1 MKGRI
6 IIVGGDHENTLNVI
20 RSVAEGGYKPI
31 ALIISD
37 SKKCFI
43 THSKYLK
50 DYSTFSSED
59 EVVEYLVNLETGNE
73 KIAIVCT
80 SDSAAATLDGNR
92 EKLKGKFFISNCKDK
107 QGGLVVEMDKNKMCE
122 SAKKAG
128 FNIPET
134 RAVRLDNYSVECLK
148 DFTFPAIV
156 KPEESIG
163 GLKTDF
169 RVCLNFEELKCA
181 LAELSHNVTR
191 VLVQEFIPNDEM
203 SLISGVRSEKGINY
217 HLGLINKV
225 RYGFKTHNLG
235 LNAIGE
241 WSHLTFMKEECN
253 RFLDSIDYHGP
264 YSIEFVTHKGKTYFL
279 EANYRT
285 DVTIY
290 IYSKVGLNIPV
301 IWAESCYQDKV
312 NITLPSKNNQTR
324 GMNEFLYVRLFVRPT
339 KILTNIKDF
348 WRTNVF
354 AIMSIKDPKPLIYK
368 FLNKII

>member
-1 MKGRI
+1 MKGKI

-20 RSVAEGGYKPI
+20 RSVASCGYEPVG
-31 ALIISD
+31 LIISD

-50 DYSTFSSED
+50 KYSIISSED
-59 EVVEYLVNLETGNE
+59 EAVEYLRALDTAND

-80 SDSAAATLDGNR
+80 SDSAAAILDR
-92 EKLKGKFFISNCKDK
+92 SRDKLKDKFFIPNCNNKP
-107 QGGLVVEMDKNKMCE
+107 GSLVIEMDKNKMCE
-122 SAKKAG
+122 FAKEAG

-134 RAVRLDNYSVECLK
+134 KAISLDNYSVEFFK
-148 DFTFPAIV
+148 DFAFPAIV

-169 RVCLNFEELKCA
+169 RVCKNFEELKSA
-181 LAELSHNVTR
+181 LAELSYNVKR
-191 VLVQEFIPNDEM
+191 VLVQEFIPNDKM
-203 SLISGVRSEKGINY
+203 SLISGVRTEKGTNY

-241 WSHLTFMKEECN
+241 WSPSKFMAEECD

-285 DVTIY
+285 DVTIF
-290 IYSKVGLNIPV
+290 IYAKVGLNIPV
-301 IWAESCYQDKV
+301 IWAESCYQGQV
-312 NITLPSKNNQTR
+312 PVTLPGEKDKTR
-324 GMNEFLYVRLFVRPT
+324 GMNEFLYVRLFVRPS
-339 KILTNIKDF
+339 KILMNIIDF
-348 WRTNVF
+348 WRNNVF